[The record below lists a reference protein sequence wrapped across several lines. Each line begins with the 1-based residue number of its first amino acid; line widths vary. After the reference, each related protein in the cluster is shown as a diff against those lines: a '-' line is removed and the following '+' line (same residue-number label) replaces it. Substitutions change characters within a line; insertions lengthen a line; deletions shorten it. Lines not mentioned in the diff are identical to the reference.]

1 MTEMRSVEFPKKD
14 QPQRDDVS
22 VLGQMLGDVLV
33 EQHGAELLE
42 QVEVVRKAAILR
54 REGEPESAQLLEQT
68 LSSLSTDRVRLIV
81 RAFSSYLRLVNLA

>member
-54 REGEPESAQLLEQT
+54 REGEPESG
-68 LSSLSTDRVRLIV
+68 V
-81 RAFSSYLRLVNLA
+81 